1 MSRALFI
8 SRIKEGLAGLP
19 QSEIDEVVSDYEFH
33 FAEARANGDSED
45 DIAAR
50 LGDPAR
56 LAREVREGA
65 GYPALGEEV
74 GAARSVAPPVGD
86 APARRGMLPLAI
98 LVIIGALAGAAYLLS
113 PKIGPVP
120 KLTGEQSKAA
130 VTGPSAPAVPSPKVT
145 VSGGQVLDLGR
156 IEQNELE
163 IVVDGGG
170 QVSASGRVK
179 DLIIRI
185 DGSGRVNFG
194 ALEADNI
201 RLELSGTGHA
211 EIAALESA
219 DITVSGSGTVSLK
232 TKPKLLKHS
241 VTGSGGIV
249 PSN

>member
-1 MSRALFI
+1 MSQALFI
-8 SRIKEGLAGLP
+8 SKIREGLAGLP
-19 QSEIDEVVSDYEFH
+19 QSEIEEIVSDYEFH
-33 FAEARANGDSED
+33 FAEARASGDSED

-56 LAREVREGA
+56 LAREVRQGA
-65 GYPALGEEV
+65 GYPTLGEEA
-74 GAARSVAPPVGD
+74 GAARSAAPPV
-86 APARRGMLPLAI
+86 RRAMLPLAML
-98 LVIIGALAGAAYLLS
+98 LVLGALAGAAYLLS
-113 PKIGPVP
+113 PKTNPDP
-120 KLTGEQSKAA
+120 KLTVEQSTAA
-130 VTGPSAPAVPSPKVT
+130 VTGPPAPAIPSPKVT

-156 IEQNELE
+156 IDQDVLE

-179 DLIIRI
+179 DLTLRI
-185 DGSGRVNFG
+185 DGSGSVNFG
-194 ALEADNI
+194 ALEADDI

-232 TKPKLLKHS
+232 TKPKLLKQS
-241 VTGSGGIV
+241 VTGTGRII